1 MYHVGFGDCFLV
13 TVPTNDGPRH
23 ILFDCGVHPTGNAG
37 TMAAVVADIATECEG
52 KLALVVATHE
62 HADHISGFGKFA
74 ADFGRLEIGALWMPW
89 AMDLGDPLATSLR
102 NLRLKLAAQLAL
114 YFKKMG
120 ARQPA
125 AVQDVLLN
133 LTSNEASME
142 ALRSGFRG
150 AAKVRYLRA
159 GDAPRLQELL
169 PGIGVRVL
177 GPPTDEKFLKK
188 MEPPASQRYLRA
200 HGAEEYNAGPIKPFG
215 AKHFFKNLPEGR
227 KAYGFKQRSKH
238 DLSEADLRDS
248 ALESAE
254 ALAFTLDSVA
264 NNTSL
269 VLLLTVGGRD
279 LLFPGD
285 AQWGSWLSWLDAN
298 DGPALE
304 NISFLKVSHHG
315 SVNATP
321 KRALEGMTNAAFA
334 AMVSTQSVPFPTIPQ
349 GRLMER
355 LGKMAR
361 KRVARSDAVAPG
373 ARRSTLPRAFKVG
386 PHWVDY
392 TARV

>member
-1 MYHVGFGDCFLV
+1 
-13 TVPTNDGPRH
+13 
-23 ILFDCGVHPTGNAG
+23 
-37 TMAAVVADIATECEG
+37 
-52 KLALVVATHE
+52 
-62 HADHISGFGKFA
+62 
-74 ADFGRLEIGALWMPW
+74 MPW
-89 AMDLGDPLATSLR
+89 AMNLGDPLATSLR

-114 YFKKMG
+114 YFKKLG
-120 ARQPA
+120 VRQPA

-133 LTSNEASME
+133 LTSNEKSME
-142 ALRSGFRG
+142 ALRSGFQG

-159 GDAPRLQELL
+159 GDPPELQRLL

-177 GPPTDEKFLKK
+177 GPPIDEKFLKK
-188 MEPPASQRYLRA
+188 MEPPTSQRYLRA
-200 HGAEEYNAGPIKPFG
+200 HGSEEFNAGPIKPFG
-215 AKHFFKNLPEGR
+215 PKHLFKSLKKGR
-227 KAYGFKQRSKH
+227 QAYAFPQRSKR
-238 DLSEADLRDS
+238 DLSETDLLDS
-248 ALESAE
+248 ALDSAE

-285 AQWGSWLSWLDAN
+285 AQWGSWLSWLDAKN
-298 DGPALE
+298 GPALE

-321 KRALEGMTNAAFA
+321 KRALEGMTNAALA

-355 LGKMAR
+355 LGKLAR
-361 KRVARSDAVAPG
+361 KRVARSDIVARG
-373 ARRSTLPRAFKVG
+373 AGPAGLPRAFKVG
-386 PHWVDY
+386 ANWVDY
-392 TARV
+392 TATV